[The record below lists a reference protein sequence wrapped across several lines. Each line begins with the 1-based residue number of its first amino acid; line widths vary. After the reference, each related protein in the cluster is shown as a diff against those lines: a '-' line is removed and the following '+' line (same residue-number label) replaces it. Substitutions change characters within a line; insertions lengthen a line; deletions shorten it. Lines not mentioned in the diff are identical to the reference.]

1 MESIQST
8 GEWPTITEDD
18 VTDMES
24 RIYERIRPH
33 ARPGG
38 FEPGLLVVQFRN
50 MTDIAPVCY
59 VPADVFDQAFQ
70 GEPEWASAAW
80 TLLNANQMADDIA
93 DTYNRGGLWALR
105 AWIMDDVS
113 PDPDVAYAR
122 TPPAGRF
129 PTPMDRHSGITHPVK
144 EIMMNHVSADFML
157 RLEAAAQYP
166 EEEPDLNTVIT
177 EARADYARMTSSS
190 AGAQMDAIWRDAAA
204 YNWLTLTSDPF
215 NATEWASD
223 SRRLAIV
230 STMLEHHREPMDMM
244 ILGTTLLPDEK
255 SLQWMRR
262 TLADDDVDAAKFD
275 RMLSMALDDEYAYAP
290 GDHLLA
296 RDVRIAMNVL
306 DPLEQNAPTDVAWHI
321 YAIKSAFL
329 LAQGDHAGAMDLAL
343 QAKGYDP
350 SDMLAAAVTARLSG
364 GDPAGMAGT
373 MTFGPSGPV
382 L

>member
-1 MESIQST
+1 
-8 GEWPTITEDD
+8 
-18 VTDMES
+18 
-24 RIYERIRPH
+24 
-33 ARPGG
+33 
-38 FEPGLLVVQFRN
+38 
-50 MTDIAPVCY
+50 
-59 VPADVFDQAFQ
+59 
-70 GEPEWASAAW
+70 
-80 TLLNANQMADDIA
+80 
-93 DTYNRGGLWALR
+93 
-105 AWIMDDVS
+105 
-113 PDPDVAYAR
+113 
-122 TPPAGRF
+122 
-129 PTPMDRHSGITHPVK
+129 
-144 EIMMNHVSADFML
+144 
-157 RLEAAAQYP
+157 
-166 EEEPDLNTVIT
+166 
-177 EARADYARMTSSS
+177 
-190 AGAQMDAIWRDAAA
+190 
-204 YNWLTLTSDPF
+204 
-215 NATEWASD
+215 
-223 SRRLAIV
+223 
-230 STMLEHHREPMDMM
+230 MM

-262 TLADDDVDAAKFD
+262 TLADDDVDTAKFD